1 MKTYIVDIDNTICHT
16 ENSQYSLSRPFMDRI
31 AKINELYNQGN
42 RIIYW
47 TARGGN
53 SGIDWSEFTKT
64 QLDSWGCC
72 YHELRLGKPV
82 YDIWVDDKAINSEE
96 YFK

>member
-1 MKTYIVDIDNTICHT
+1 MKTYIVDIDNTICRTNGSDYHNSEPFT
-16 ENSQYSLSRPFMDRI
+16 ERI
-31 AKINELYNQGN
+31 NRINELYNQGH

-53 SGIDWSEFTKT
+53 SGIDWTELTRQ
-64 QLDSWGCC
+64 QLSGWGCLF
-72 YHELRLGKPV
+72 HEIRMRKPV
-82 YDIWVDDKAINSEE
+82 YDIWIDDKAINSEE

>member
-16 ENSQYSLSRPFMDRI
+16 ENSQYSASTPFLDRI

-53 SGIDWSEFTKT
+53 SGLDWSEFTKT
-64 QLDSWGCC
+64 QLDGWGCR
-72 YHELRLGKPV
+72 YHELKLGKPV
-82 YDIWVDDKAINSEE
+82 YDIWIDDKAINSEE